1 MKNAKTQRKAV
12 ILRKLPPEQK
22 TGGRNKVLLHTNA
35 FVPEKGFMKPD
46 MNQAEVKKAI
56 LKGAVALITSAT
68 APYS

>member
-1 MKNAKTQRKAV
+1 
-12 ILRKLPPEQK
+12 
-22 TGGRNKVLLHTNA
+22 
-35 FVPEKGFMKPD
+35 MKPD